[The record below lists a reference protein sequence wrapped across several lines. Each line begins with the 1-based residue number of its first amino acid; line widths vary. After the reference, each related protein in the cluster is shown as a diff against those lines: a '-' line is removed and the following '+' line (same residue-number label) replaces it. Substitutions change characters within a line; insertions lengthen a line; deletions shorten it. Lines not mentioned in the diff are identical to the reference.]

1 MVIGRPMK
9 VPGNPHRNVQRKI
22 ENSTTN
28 GDMANTLPDRR
39 GSI

>member
-1 MVIGRPMK
+1 MN

-22 ENSTTN
+22 ENSTTK
-28 GDMANTLPDRR
+28 GDMASTVPDRR